1 ALEQLAKERGE
12 VFDPWLVDVFAEEIR
27 KAPPAVDA
35 DREVMIV
42 PGGALPW
49 RTATTNAASDDEED
63 EDDLGGPELEVLLD
77 DTQREEQA

>member
-1 ALEQLAKERGE
+1 M
-12 VFDPWLVDVFAEEIR
+12 FAEEIR